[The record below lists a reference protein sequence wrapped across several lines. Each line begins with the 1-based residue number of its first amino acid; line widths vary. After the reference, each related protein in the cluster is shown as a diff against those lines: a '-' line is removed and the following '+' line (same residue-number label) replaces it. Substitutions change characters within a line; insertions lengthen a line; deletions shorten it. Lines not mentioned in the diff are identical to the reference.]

1 MLCSLGSRCW
11 AGQRGPWTWVMIPI
25 WGSRRNFQTMPIV
38 ASDEITGKK
47 YTERK
52 NLLIKVFR

>member
-1 MLCSLGSRCW
+1 
-11 AGQRGPWTWVMIPI
+11 MIPI
-25 WGSRRNFQTMPIV
+25 WGSRRNFQTIPIV

-52 NLLIKVFR
+52 NLLTNELRCRATANANPKPTCSGTTSAV